1 MIRVAELSR
10 EALETSMDSYRSAQS
25 MEPTVPPI
33 QSINVT
39 NRPKEPAP
47 VLKPVAGN
55 QQISDKERI
64 AREILGIG
72 STTKKSS
79 LVLKNMIDK
88 LYSKEIKFVYSN

>member
-1 MIRVAELSR
+1 M
-10 EALETSMDSYRSAQS
+10 
-25 MEPTVPPI
+25 PPI

-39 NRPKEPAP
+39 NRPKEPLP
-47 VLKPVAGN
+47 VLQSFTSQEK
-55 QQISDKERI
+55 ISDKERI

-88 LYSKEIKFVYSN
+88 LYSKEIKFVYSNQNNRDDCIG